1 MIYCGQS
8 EERSHD
14 TNESPV
20 QHQENALLSCRRGHN
35 VILGQFS
42 IHEPRFSFCSKIDL
56 DAKKVLKKYLK
67 HISQTY
73 IHKLSCSLL
82 SLRTDN
88 CIMHL

>member
-20 QHQENALLSCRRGHN
+20 QHQENALLSCRRGHS

-56 DAKKVLKKYLK
+56 DAKKGFKK
-67 HISQTY
+67 T
-73 IHKLSCSLL
+73 
-82 SLRTDN
+82 
-88 CIMHL
+88 

>member
-20 QHQENALLSCRRGHN
+20 QHRENALLSCRRGHG

-42 IHEPRFSFCSKIDL
+42 IREPRFSFCSKIDL
-56 DAKKVLKKYLK
+56 DAKKKYLK
-67 HISQTY
+67 YVSQTF
-73 IHKLSCSLL
+73 IHKLQL
-82 SLRTDN
+82 
-88 CIMHL
+88 IVIAH

>member
-20 QHQENALLSCRRGHN
+20 QHQENALLSCRRGHS

-56 DAKKVLKKYLK
+56 EAKKGFKN
-67 HISQTY
+67 T
-73 IHKLSCSLL
+73 
-82 SLRTDN
+82 
-88 CIMHL
+88 